1 LKFIFHNAHQNGMI
15 RILLFLFSLIVFAS
29 CQNMPEGA
37 RVVKDLQKEKYLG
50 SWYEIAR
57 LDHRFER
64 NLTDVSAQ
72 YSLKDDGTIKVIN
85 SGYDTEDKE
94 WVKAEGKAKF
104 RGAESEGKLKVS
116 FFGPFYSGYNILAL
130 DDDYQYAL
138 VAGNDLGYLWLLSR
152 SPSIPEAIKSDYL
165 DMAEQIGYDT
175 SELIWVEHER
185 QNPNLSNE

>member
-1 LKFIFHNAHQNGMI
+1 MKV
-15 RILLFLFSLIVFAS
+15 RYYLLFFLSCIILSS
-29 CQNMPEGA
+29 CQDIPDGA
-37 RVVKDLQKEKYLG
+37 ETVSDFEIDQYLG
-50 SWYEIAR
+50 TWYEVAR

-104 RGAESEGKLKVS
+104 RDAESEGKLKVS

-130 DDDYQYAL
+130 DDNYQYAL